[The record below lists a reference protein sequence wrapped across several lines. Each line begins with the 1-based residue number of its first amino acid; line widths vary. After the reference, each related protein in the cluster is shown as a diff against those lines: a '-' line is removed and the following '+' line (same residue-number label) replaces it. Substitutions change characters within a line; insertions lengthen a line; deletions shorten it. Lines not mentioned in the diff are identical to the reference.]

1 MELLNHFHQLSLH
14 PVNAKE
20 LKGLILQLAV
30 QGKLTSD
37 WRLQN
42 STIDSCHEL
51 LRQIE
56 QEKRKLVREKKIKKE
71 KPLPELAISLD
82 EFVLPEKWIM
92 VQIPQIVNAAGLY
105 TDGDWVESKD
115 QDPDGKVRL
124 LQLADV
130 GDGEFR
136 DRSNRFINE
145 QTFQRLNCNE
155 VRKGDVLMARM
166 PDPLG
171 RCCIMPLE
179 DQKYV
184 TVVDVCIIR
193 PHQAIFNKWLM
204 HTINS
209 SFVRQQVSGLATG
222 TTRQRISRGNISR
235 LAIPLPP
242 LEEQKAIVEIVEQL
256 FEEVEQLEQ
265 LTEDRIQLKLD
276 YGVSVL
282 HQLTNGDTE
291 TEWQKLQ
298 PHFHAFFNE
307 EENIKKLRETI
318 LQLAVQGKLTSKWR
332 DANKDVEPASE
343 LLERIKAEKVK
354 LIKDKK
360 IKKENPLPPIAENEI
375 PYELPEGWV
384 WCRFGD
390 LITFL
395 NGYAFKSTTYVANS
409 NYQVIRL
416 GNVKNDRFLI
426 DIKEA
431 YVPESIGIETLDY
444 QLFEDD
450 ILTTLTGTKDK
461 RDYCFTCLVKEDH
474 LKDRV
479 LLLNQR
485 VGCIRMIF
493 KEQSELA
500 NKFLKS
506 EVILD
511 QLFETETGTA
521 NQGNIGSTSFKNIM
535 FPLPPLEEQKATVSK
550 VNALMA
556 LCDELEAQ
564 VQESKAQA
572 EQLMQSVLREV
583 FIKC

>member
-1 MELLNHFHQLSLH
+1 MELLKHFHQLSLH
-14 PVNAKE
+14 PANAKE
-20 LKGLILQLAV
+20 LKGLILQLAI

-92 VQIPQIVNAAGLY
+92 VQMPQIVNAAGLY

-136 DRSNRFINE
+136 NRSNRFINE

-265 LTEDRIQLKLD
+265 LTEDRVQLKLD
-276 YGVSVL
+276 YGVSAL
-282 HQLTNGDTE
+282 HQLTNGDTDA
-291 TEWQKLQ
+291 EWQNLQ
-298 PHFHAFFNE
+298 PHFHTFFNE
-307 EENIKKLRETI
+307 KANIKKLRETI

-332 DANKDVEPASE
+332 AANNDVEPASE
-343 LLERIKAEKVK
+343 LLERIKAEKAQ
-354 LIKDKK
+354 LIKEKK
-360 IKKENPLPPIAENEI
+360 IKKENPLPPITEDEI
-375 PYELPEGWV
+375 LYELPEGWV
-384 WCRFGD
+384 WCRFAELLINRDGERKPITKSERVKGD
-390 LITFL
+390 YDYYGASGVID
-395 NGYAFKSTTYVANS
+395 
-409 NYQVIRL
+409 QV
-416 GNVKNDRFLI
+416 K
-426 DIKEA
+426 
-431 YVPESIGIETLDY
+431 DY
-444 QLFEDD
+444 IFD
-450 ILTTLTGTKDK
+450 KD
-461 RDYCFTCLVKEDH
+461 
-474 LKDRV
+474 
-479 LLLNQR
+479 LLLI
-485 VGCIRMIF
+485 G
-493 KEQSELA
+493 EDGA
-500 NKFLKS
+500 NLINRSTPIAFIAKGKYWVNNHAHVLDATDF
-506 EVILD
+506 VILEYMEVYINSIN
-511 QLFETETGTA
+511 LEEYITGMA
-521 NQGNIGSTSFKNIM
+521 QPKMPQKRMNLIKV
-535 FPLPPLEEQKATVSK
+535 PLPSLEEQKAIVAK

-564 VQESKAQA
+564 VEQSKTQA

-583 FIKC
+583 FVKN